1 MKSEATYRTWKEF
14 EEMERRRVG
23 TFQLSVDDLAR
34 DLYVDAYKDDDDD
47 DLEIQELDFDE

>member
-14 EEMERRRVG
+14 EETERRRVG

-34 DLYVDAYKDDDDD
+34 DLYVDTYKDDDD
-47 DLEIQELDFDE
+47 ETQELNFDE

>member
-34 DLYVDAYKDDDDD
+34 DLYVDTYKDDDEETDKFIK
-47 DLEIQELDFDE
+47 E

>member
-1 MKSEATYRTWKEF
+1 MKQEATYRTWKEF

-34 DLYVDAYKDDDDD
+34 DLYVDVYKDDDDD
-47 DLEIQELDFDE
+47 IEVQELNFDE